1 MSGSFQTPNTLQIL
15 RRVPGATGPTGNDE
29 YTVQTI
35 YAALPALVDSLPR
48 AMGALGYTIQGGE
61 VVPQTDYAYVDGLLP
76 RWFPGVA
83 PGGNVVVKGITYVV
97 AANGRGA
104 YPDIRAFDVVIRE
117 DGTRYLVLQTTFY
130 YEAYPSLALHL
141 NFGRAW
147 Q

>member
-1 MSGSFQTPNTLQIL
+1 MSSFQTPNTLQVL

-29 YTVQTI
+29 YTVQTV

-83 PGGNVVVKGITYVV
+83 PGGVVTVNGIAYTV
-97 AANGRGA
+97 APNGRSA
-104 YPDIRAFDVVIRE
+104 FPDIRAFDVVIRE

-130 YEAYPSLALHL
+130 YDAYPSIALHL